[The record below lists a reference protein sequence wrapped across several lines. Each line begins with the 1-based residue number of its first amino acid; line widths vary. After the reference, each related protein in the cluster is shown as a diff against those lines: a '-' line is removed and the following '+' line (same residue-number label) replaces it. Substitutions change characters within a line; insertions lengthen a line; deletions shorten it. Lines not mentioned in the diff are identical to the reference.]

1 MLYLQLYLDFKIL
14 KREEFCHER
23 EINEFQ
29 VTLLAKS
36 EMPDKQHL
44 EIVDNYFVSLVS
56 GKLVSGSLRTIV
68 F

>member
-1 MLYLQLYLDFKIL
+1 MCVYLILINVINVEKLCMLYLQLYLDFKIL

-36 EMPDKQHL
+36 EMPDKQHHPL
-44 EIVDNYFVSLVS
+44 NL
-56 GKLVSGSLRTIV
+56 
-68 F
+68 